1 MLYVFIIIKKFVYT
15 CKKRNFN
22 ACARC
27 SDDLVITKN
36 RRQHAIAAF
45 RRYSVYDDFFFSLK
59 NTFIHIKNAILKCA
73 LVVRTI
79 LSLLRMDA
87 SMPLRLSAVIQ
98 SRMICFF
105 FLSEKHV
112 YACKKHDFNTGA
124 RWSYDLVITK
134 NQLQH
139 AIAAFRRYSVYD
151 DMFFFSLKNMFMHV
165 KNAIL
170 TRALVVRRVMS
181 PLSISANEKIAFFL
195 IFYNILICCWKCIL
209 YVK

>member
-1 MLYVFIIIKKFVYT
+1 MLYVFIIIKKHVYT
-15 CKKRNFN
+15 CKKRDFN

-27 SDDLVITKN
+27 LNDLVITKN

-45 RRYSVYDDFFFSLK
+45 HRYSVYDDMFFFSLK
-59 NTFIHIKNAILKCA
+59 NTFIHVKNAILKCA

-98 SRMICFF
+98 SRMIFF
-105 FLSEKHV
+105 FLSEKHF
-112 YACKKHDFNTGA
+112 YACKKRDFNAGA

-151 DMFFFSLKNMFMHV
+151 DMFFFSLKNTFMHV

-170 TRALVVRRVMS
+170 TRALVVR
-181 PLSISANEKIAFFL
+181 
-195 IFYNILICCWKCIL
+195 
-209 YVK
+209 